1 MKLSIR
7 FSIFLV
13 LMLIVSFV
21 MSTVL
26 FKFAIPCLLSSNSE
40 FIIVAGLVFG
50 MITALVIWVVIGEFL
65 VKVLNCEEIIEK
77 IIGKEENDE

>member
-7 FSIFLV
+7 FSIFVV

-21 MSTVL
+21 MYKAAL
-26 FKFAIPCLLSSNSE
+26 KFVVPCLLSSNSE
-40 FIIVAGLVFG
+40 FIIVAGLIFV
-50 MITALVIWVVIGEFL
+50 MITALVIWVAIAEFL

-77 IIGKEENDE
+77 IIGKEE

>member
-21 MSTVL
+21 MSTVV
-26 FKFAIPCLLSSNSE
+26 FKFAASCLLSSNSE
-40 FIIVAGLVFG
+40 FIIVAGLIFV
-50 MITALVIWVVIGEFL
+50 MITALVIWVVTAEFL

>member
-21 MSTVL
+21 MYKTAL
-26 FKFAIPCLLSSNSE
+26 KFAVPCLLSSNSE
-40 FIIVAGLVFG
+40 FIIVAGLIFV
-50 MITALVIWVVIGEFL
+50 MITALVIWVAIADFL

-77 IIGKEENDE
+77 IIGKEE

>member
-7 FSIFLV
+7 FSIFVV

-21 MSTVL
+21 MYKAAL
-26 FKFAIPCLLSSNSE
+26 KFAVPCLLSSNDE
-40 FIIVAGLVFG
+40 FIIAAGLIFM

-65 VKVLNCEEIIEK
+65 MKVLNFEEIINK
-77 IIGKEENDE
+77 FIGKEEK

>member
-21 MSTVL
+21 MSTVV
-26 FKFAIPCLLSSNSE
+26 FKFAAPCLLSSNSE
-40 FIIVAGLVFG
+40 FIIAAGLIFG
-50 MITALVIWVVIGEFL
+50 MVTAFVIWGVIAEFL
-65 VKVLNCEEIIEK
+65 AKVLNCDEIIDKFIGTEEK
-77 IIGKEENDE
+77 

>member
-7 FSIFLV
+7 FSIFVV

-21 MSTVL
+21 MSTVV
-26 FKFAIPCLLSSNSE
+26 FKFAAPCLLSSNSE
-40 FIIVAGLVFG
+40 FIIVAGLIFV
-50 MITALVIWVVIGEFL
+50 MITALVIWVAIADFL

-77 IIGKEENDE
+77 IIGKEENDG

>member
-7 FSIFLV
+7 FSIFVV

-21 MSTVL
+21 MYKAAL
-26 FKFAIPCLLSSNSE
+26 KFVVPCLLSSNSE
-40 FIIVAGLVFG
+40 FIIVAGLIFV
-50 MITALVIWVVIGEFL
+50 MITALVIWVVTAEFL

-77 IIGKEENDE
+77 IIGKEE

>member
-21 MSTVL
+21 MSTVV
-26 FKFAIPCLLSSNSE
+26 FKFAAPCLLSSNSE
-40 FIIVAGLVFG
+40 FIIAAGLIFG
-50 MITALVIWVVIGEFL
+50 MTTAFVIWGVIAEFL
-65 VKVLNCEEIIEK
+65 AKVLNCDEIIDKFIGTEEK
-77 IIGKEENDE
+77 

>member
-21 MSTVL
+21 MSTVV
-26 FKFAIPCLLSSNSE
+26 FKFAAPCLLSSNSE
-40 FIIVAGLVFG
+40 FIIAAGLIFG
-50 MITALVIWVVIGEFL
+50 MITAFVIWGVIAEFL
-65 VKVLNCEEIIEK
+65 AKVLNCDEIIDKFIGTEEK
-77 IIGKEENDE
+77 

>member
-21 MSTVL
+21 MYKAAL
-26 FKFAIPCLLSSNSE
+26 KFAVPCLLSSNSE
-40 FIIVAGLVFG
+40 FIIAVGLIFG
-50 MITALVIWVVIGEFL
+50 MITAFVIWGVIAEFL
-65 VKVLNCEEIIEK
+65 AKVLNCDEIIDKFIGTEEK
-77 IIGKEENDE
+77 

>member
-7 FSIFLV
+7 FSIFVV

-21 MSTVL
+21 MYKAAL
-26 FKFAIPCLLSSNSE
+26 KFVVPCLLSSNSE
-40 FIIVAGLVFG
+40 FIIVAGLIFV
-50 MITALVIWVVIGEFL
+50 MITALVIWVAIADFL

-77 IIGKEENDE
+77 IIGKEE

>member
-21 MSTVL
+21 MSTAV
-26 FKFAIPCLLSSNSE
+26 FKFAAPCLLSSNSE
-40 FIIVAGLVFG
+40 FIIIAGLIFV
-50 MITALVIWVVIGEFL
+50 MITALVIWVVTAEFL

>member
-21 MSTVL
+21 MSTVV
-26 FKFAIPCLLSSNSE
+26 FKFAAPCLLSSNSE
-40 FIIVAGLVFG
+40 FIIAAGLIFG
-50 MITALVIWVVIGEFL
+50 MITAFVIWGVIAEFL
-65 VKVLNCEEIIEK
+65 AKVLNCDEIIDKFIDTEEK
-77 IIGKEENDE
+77 

>member
-7 FSIFLV
+7 FSIFVV

-21 MSTVL
+21 MSTVV
-26 FKFAIPCLLSSNSE
+26 FKFAALCLLSSNSE
-40 FIIVAGLVFG
+40 FIIVAGLIFV
-50 MITALVIWVVIGEFL
+50 MVTALVIWVVTAEFL

-77 IIGKEENDE
+77 IIGKEE